1 MKYLQCYK
9 KQILILW
16 CLVTFPFANWG
27 QSAYRET
34 GSLRWDYSGSR
45 VERSLNGDS
54 LVIELTVS
62 PSVKL
67 RGQEMVYIFPRV
79 CLGRRERVCRIGS
92 VLYIRQETI

>member
-1 MKYLQCYK
+1 MKPLRYYK
-9 KQILILW
+9 QLFLAMGLLGTLPTYALAQDTW
-16 CLVTFPFANWG
+16 SPGELN
-27 QSAYRET
+27 
-34 GSLRWDYSGSR
+34 WDYSGSR

-67 RGQEMVYIFPRV
+67 RGIPPV

>member
-1 MKYLQCYK
+1 MKPLRYYK
-9 KQILILW
+9 QLFLAMGLLGTLPTYALAQDTW
-16 CLVTFPFANWG
+16 SPGELN
-27 QSAYRET
+27 
-34 GSLRWDYSGSR
+34 WDYSGSR

-67 RGQEMVYIFPRV
+67 RGQEMVYIFPPV